1 MDDNRPPNTVRA
13 RVEDWLEA
21 VLFGTRWLV
30 VPAYVVLC
38 GCIAFLVWK
47 TIEEL
52 AQLLIN
58 QKAYAQTRAIAQV
71 LVIVDLVLVINLV
84 LMILFVGYTHFVS
97 DIGTTRKRP
106 KDWPNWIELL
116 NYSGLKLQVLGSVIA
131 VSTISI
137 LKLVVE
143 ISDRSPEALVA
154 IDSPRF
160 GWIAGFH
167 GLFLVSALSM
177 AVVDKLKSS
186 SDEGDKRAAL
196 LSKRPNLVRD
206 KAPE

>member
-1 MDDNRPPNTVRA
+1 MDETNAPKTRPEI
-13 RVEDWLEA
+13 VEGWLES
-21 VLFGTRWLV
+21 VLFGMRWAL
-30 VPAYVVLC
+30 VPAYLVLC

-52 AQLLIN
+52 LQLVLN
-58 QKAYAQTRAIAQV
+58 QKTYAQTRAIAQV

-97 DIGTTRKRP
+97 DIGTTDKRP
-106 KDWPNWIELL
+106 KDWPNWIETL

-131 VSTISI
+131 VSTIAI

-143 ISDRSPEALVA
+143 ISDRSPEAVVA
-154 IDSPRF
+154 IDPPRF
-160 GWIAGFH
+160 AWIAAFH

-177 AVVDKLKSS
+177 AAVDKLKSS
-186 SDEGDKRAAL
+186 AAESESRAAL
-196 LSKRPNLVRD
+196 LSKSSPR
-206 KAPE
+206 EEG